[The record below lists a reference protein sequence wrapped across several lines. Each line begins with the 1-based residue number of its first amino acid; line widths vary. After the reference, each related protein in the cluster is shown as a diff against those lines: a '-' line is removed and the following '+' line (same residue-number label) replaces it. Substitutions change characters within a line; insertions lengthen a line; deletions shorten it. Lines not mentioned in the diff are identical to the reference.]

1 MIIRK
6 AVRGIFK
13 IRQYRDQRV
22 MPETFQGELVYIWY
36 YFDIQLRQIFVY
48 WVMAEK
54 KQPLSHRLILT
65 KVFGCSAWCR
75 GPMMVLTSARC

>member
-65 KVFGCSAWCR
+65 KV
-75 GPMMVLTSARC
+75 LTKQT